1 MHVARFLYE
10 TYIYARYVDIPVSVP
25 SPFSPR
31 SLLLPL
37 LLLVL
42 SPQMFNIEESDAT
55 DDDCLAGLVGVLK
68 EKVRQRLHRAQ
79 HPALKC
85 ANTMKFYDKRE
96 TGKLAYVR
104 REHANTQTRKHANTQ
119 TRKHANTQTRKH
131 THIHTTSL

>member
-1 MHVARFLYE
+1 
-10 TYIYARYVDIPVSVP
+10 
-25 SPFSPR
+25 
-31 SLLLPL
+31 
-37 LLLVL
+37 
-42 SPQMFNIEESDAT
+42 MFNIEESDAT

-119 TRKHANTQTRKH
+119 TCKHANTQTCKH
-131 THIHTTSL
+131 ANTLTYTLHFRPSSSYCK

>member
-1 MHVARFLYE
+1 M
-10 TYIYARYVDIPVSVP
+10 RYVDVPVPVLS
-25 SPFSPR
+25 SFSRR
-31 SLLLPL
+31 SL

-104 REHANTQTRKHANTQ
+104 REHANTLTYTLHFTAVGLLPRK
-119 TRKHANTQTRKH
+119 
-131 THIHTTSL
+131 